1 MPRTDN
7 EVRVTLS
14 VLDRLIDFEPEIT
27 REPIASRAKSL
38 RQLKQSVKRD
48 LEWLLNTR
56 QVVDGVPSDLKEL
69 TNSLANYG
77 LPDFTTVGAENLEDQ
92 IRMRHAIEDMI
103 RIFEPRLQDIT
114 VTFEPARGLERVI
127 HFRIDARLKVD
138 PAPEPVTFDTMLQ
151 LGSGQYLVQGD

>member
-114 VTFEPARGLERVI
+114 VTFEPARGLERVM

-151 LGSGQYLVQGD
+151 LGSGQYLVQGE